1 MKMFDLDDLTMLDEG
16 LQLRAE
22 ANDQC
27 KKVAHRVDVCI
38 KNTQRAIETSRALL
52 DVSGAS

>member
-1 MKMFDLDDLTMLDEG
+1 MFDLDNLTMLDEG

-22 ANDQC
+22 ATAVRKQTAYC
-27 KKVAHRVDVCI
+27 TQACLKKSR
-38 KNTQRAIETSRALL
+38 QAIEASRALL